1 MHLCSHTRSH
11 IIHTHT
17 DTLSHS
23 HTYCHTH
30 TTHTHIHNSNTHS
43 HTYTLTQLTLSHNT
57 YTHSLI
63 HTVIYTVTHS
73 HTHTL
78 THNSHSHPHTVTH
91 TVTHIHSH
99 TLSLTHIYSL
109 SHIYTLTHT
118 HCHTPSH
125 TDTRA
130 ASLCLRCLAVSSPC
144 TALPCCSSVAQVS
157 PSQERVRARGTQP
170 WGLGAPHS
178 HGLLPW
184 DGGGQASEHLGLQ
197 AESMEEPAWLRKHR
211 VTPGGPVIPSTWKD
225 LQPRKV

>member
-1 MHLCSHTRSH
+1 MHLCSHTLTHNTHSH
-11 IIHTHT
+11 RH
-17 DTLSHS
+17 SHS
-23 HTYCHTH
+23 HTYSHTH

-43 HTYTLTQLTLSHNT
+43 LTYTLTQLSHNT
-57 YTHSLI
+57 YTLI
-63 HTVIYTVTHS
+63 

-91 TVTHIHSH
+91 TLAHIHSH
-99 TLSLTHIYSL
+99 SLSLTHIYSL

-125 TDTRA
+125 TYTRA
-130 ASLCLRCLAVSSPC
+130 ASLCLRRPC
-144 TALPCCSSVAQVS
+144 RQLPLHCPPLLFFVGTGA
-157 PSQERVRARGTQP
+157 PSQERVTARGTQP

-178 HGLLPW
+178 CGLLPW